1 MTTPGEIS
9 YLQDQGLYS
18 SAAEHD
24 ACGVGFVAHIKGV
37 KSHEIVQNA
46 LKILEN
52 LDHRGA
58 VGADK
63 LMGDGAGILIQLPDA
78 LYREEMAAQGVTLP
92 PPGEYGVGM
101 VFLPKEHA
109 SRLAC
114 CQELERAVKAEG
126 QVLLGW
132 RDVPV
137 DRDMPMSPNVRQKEP
152 ILRQIFIGRGNDV
165 IVQDALERKLY
176 VIRKTASASIQ
187 RLKLKHSKE
196 YYVPSM
202 SSRTVVYKGLLLAD
216 QVGT

>member
-1 MTTPGEIS
+1 MATLAEIAH
-9 YLQDQGLYS
+9 LQEHGLYNG
-18 SAAEHD
+18 ANEHD
-24 ACGVGFVAHIKGV
+24 ACGVGFVAHIKGN
-37 KSHEIVQNA
+37 KSHDIVQQA

-63 LMGDGAGILIQLPDA
+63 LMGDGAGILIQLPDQ
-78 LYREEMAAQGVTLP
+78 LYREEMAKQGVALP

-114 CQELERAVKAEG
+114 EQELERAIKVEG

-137 DRDMPMSPNVRQKEP
+137 DRDMPMSPAVRKKEP
-152 ILRQIFIGRGNDV
+152 ILRQVFIGRGSDV

-176 VIRKTASASIQ
+176 VIRKTASAAIQ
-187 RLKLKHSKE
+187 NLQLKHSKE

-202 SSRTVVYKGLLLAD
+202 SSRTVV
-216 QVGT
+216 